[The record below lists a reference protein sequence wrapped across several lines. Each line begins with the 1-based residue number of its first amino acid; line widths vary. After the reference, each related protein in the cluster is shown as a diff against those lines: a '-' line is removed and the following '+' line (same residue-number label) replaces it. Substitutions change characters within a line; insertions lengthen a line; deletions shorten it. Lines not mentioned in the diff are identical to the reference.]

1 MTTWGFLGTSALLC
15 NLFAANCANSLEP
28 EINQPSMTLPNELIV
43 KILRYV
49 PMADLATTSQI
60 DEGFREVSKYLLHRI
75 SYEEIFEDLW
85 VCPLEYS
92 RLIPFMLTCYQAWT
106 QEDINN
112 LFKHIARNITVPE
125 HFKKKLPYHFI
136 RFSRSKDINYW
147 LTLGVLYEEAQDYHT
162 AIKLLETA
170 YNERET
176 PQDLESQRLLV
187 KLLKYIQLYGNPSLQ
202 SNYSGPEYKQ
212 ANQLARANIMLSARY
227 GNFNLTPEKYYNG
240 VLKKGPYRNW
250 DIAEARSYLKE
261 LTDAGYEAALM
272 PYLLKGKASAVT
284 LRPMARSE
292 DIKAQYYYGFYG
304 FEDVIYAPEIEC
316 QMYLSSAALH
326 GHTKAQAILGVYHWR
341 KRHPTLA
348 EDYLLRA
355 SRKGNLRAYYNLGCI
370 YLKLASCPLNTE
382 QPDKIAKAYQRSM
395 DAIKIFKR
403 LAEED
408 FIPSYNGLLSF
419 YCNYLWLDT
428 KPAQKKYT
436 QALYVQA
443 DLLYKTNRQEESIPL
458 LLQACE
464 RSYPKAYLYLAR
476 IYADKHQFKQAF
488 AQFEILF
495 NLNREQKLKPSLHKI
510 LREYSARKM
519 EIYALYSTYLIQ
531 TGLIDEGINF
541 FRKQLLVTKK
551 QSSINPQLIVTD
563 EIKELRQ
570 HLKKFKSFKRSRGS
584 FLFHTYNPR
593 ENLLLPLFKP

>member
-1 MTTWGFLGTSALLC
+1 M
-15 NLFAANCANSLEP
+15 
-28 EINQPSMTLPNELIV
+28 
-43 KILRYV
+43 KILSYV
-49 PMADLATTSQI
+49 PVADLATTSQI
-60 DEGFREVSKYLLHRI
+60 DEGFREVSKYLLNRI
-75 SYEEIFEDLW
+75 SYEDIFEGLW

-92 RLIPFMLTCYQAWT
+92 HLIPFMLTSYQAWT

-125 HFKKKLPYHFI
+125 HLKKKLPYHFI
-136 RFSRSKDINYW
+136 RFSRTQDINYW
-147 LTLGVLYEEAQDYHT
+147 LTLGVLYEEVRDYHN
-162 AIKLLETA
+162 AIELLRTVYE
-170 YNERET
+170 ERESS
-176 PQDLESQRLLV
+176 PDLDSHRMLV
-187 KLLKYIQLYGNPSLQ
+187 KLMKYIQLYGNPSLQ
-202 SNYSGPEYKQ
+202 SDYSGPKYKQ

-227 GNFNLTPEKYYNG
+227 GNFNPASEKYYNG
-240 VLKKGPYRNW
+240 VLRKGAYRTW

-261 LTDAGYEAALM
+261 LNEAGYEAAFM
-272 PYLLKGKASAVT
+272 PYLLKGNASAAT

-304 FEDVIYAPEIEC
+304 LEDVIYAPEVEC

-326 GHTKAQAILGVYHWR
+326 GHTKAQAILGVYHWK

-382 QPDKIAKAYQRSM
+382 QTGKIAKAYQRSE
-395 DAIKIFKR
+395 DALKIFKR
-403 LAEED
+403 LADQD

-428 KPAQKKYT
+428 KPAQRKYT
-436 QALYVQA
+436 QALYIQA
-443 DLLYKTNRQEESIPL
+443 EILYKTNRKEESIPL

-464 RSYPKAYLYLAR
+464 RGYPKAYLYLSQ
-476 IYADKHQFKQAF
+476 IYAGKHQFNQAF

-495 NLNREQKLKPSLHKI
+495 SLNREQKLTPSLHKF
-510 LREYSARKM
+510 LREYSAKKM
-519 EIYALYSTYLIQ
+519 EIYAFYSTYLIQ

-570 HLKKFKSFKRSRGS
+570 HLKKFKSFKRSKGS

-593 ENLLLPLFKP
+593 ENFLLSLSNP